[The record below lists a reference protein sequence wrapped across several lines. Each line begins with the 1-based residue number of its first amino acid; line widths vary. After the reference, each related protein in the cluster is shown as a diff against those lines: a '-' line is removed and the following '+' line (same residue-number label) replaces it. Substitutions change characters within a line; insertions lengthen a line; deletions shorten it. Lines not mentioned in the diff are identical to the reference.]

1 MGFGLMIAGFILL
14 FNPVI
19 NVFDVLPDAIG
30 FLLIAA
36 GLSKMAYFV
45 DSIAAARKMFLNL
58 VYVEL
63 AKIAALYIVIVSPVS
78 ESGTMKAL
86 FSFCFGIAEALMFA
100 YAMIKLFDGL
110 SFSGI
115 KYGSSRLFEKQGKN
129 SKKKTDRASAVRNYM
144 IFFYS
149 FRCAATLIPELVEL
163 ESYDHIGNVSAFSRP
178 LAYYKPALYV
188 FFNLIVVI
196 LSLIYIVK
204 TCRYF
209 RFISKDEV
217 LVRSFAER
225 YEEAL
230 RTRPTLFLSRRMM
243 NALALFAIASL
254 TSFTLLIDDVN
265 LLIGA
270 FSAVF
275 FAASAMVMHKYV
287 PRSLVVLPFAVL
299 RAVSAI
305 ASFVMQIDYFNDYST
320 AAVEWVD
327 KAAEMYDRMAAVSA
341 VDHALALV
349 LLIVYLCELMKA
361 VRSHIAECGVIAET
375 VQYSKADRDKELHR
389 TLKAKLITDLVLGA
403 VYFVSCGA
411 YRYIVLSH
419 PEYIA
424 VNSVLAVVF
433 IAYTVYTIGTVN
445 NLLYG
450 KETEMA

>member
-1 MGFGLMIAGFILL
+1 MIAGFILL

-19 NVFDVLPDAIG
+19 NVFDAIPDALG

-45 DSIAAARKMFLNL
+45 DSIATARKMFVNL

-63 AKIAALYIVIVSPVS
+63 AKIVALYIVIVSPVT

-86 FSFCFGIAEALMFA
+86 FSLCFGIAEALMFA
-100 YAMIKLFDGL
+100 YALIKLFDGL

-115 KYGSSRLFEKQGKN
+115 KYGSSRLFEDQGK
-129 SKKKTDRASAVRNYM
+129 KDRKKTDRALSVRNYM

-149 FRCAATLIPELVEL
+149 FRCAATLVPELAEL

-178 LAYYKPALYV
+178 LVYYKPALYI

-196 LSLIYIVK
+196 LGLIYIVR
-204 TCRYF
+204 TSRYF

-217 LVRSFAER
+217 LVNSFAER
-225 YEEAL
+225 YDEAM

-243 NALALFAIASL
+243 NALALFAIASV

-275 FAASAMVMHKYV
+275 FAASAIVMHRYV
-287 PRSLVVLPFAVL
+287 PRTLIVLPFAVC

-305 ASFVMQIDYFNDYST
+305 ASFVLQVNYFNDYST

-327 KAAEMYDRMAAVSA
+327 KAAEMYNRMAVVSA
-341 VDHALALV
+341 IDHVFALL
-349 LLIVYLCELMKA
+349 LLIVYFCELMKA
-361 VRSHIAECGVIAET
+361 IRSHIAECGVIAGT
-375 VQYSKADRDKELHR
+375 IQYNKADRDRETHKI
-389 TLKAKLITDLVLGA
+389 LKTKLLTDLVLGA
-403 VYFVSCGA
+403 VYLVSCGV
-411 YRYIVLSH
+411 YRFIVLSH
-419 PEYIA
+419 PEYIV
-424 VNSVLAVVF
+424 VNSVLSVIF